1 MMFRAS
7 GVDPGFL
14 MSMHEQK
21 QVNELEW
28 LVEAGNW
35 EAVMA
40 AANRFETASDVGSL
54 TEDRA
59 GRQMSMLES
68 VSVGS
73 SVEHSDYL
81 SGMASMS
88 SQDSLSRRRGA
99 EACN

>member
-1 MMFRAS
+1 
-7 GVDPGFL
+7 
-14 MSMHEQK
+14 MSTHEQK

-35 EAVMA
+35 EVVMA
-40 AANRFETASDVGSL
+40 AANRLETASDAGSL
-54 TEDRA
+54 MEDRA

-68 VSVGS
+68 VSVSGS
-73 SVEHSDYL
+73 VGLSVEHSNYL

-88 SQDSLSRRRGA
+88 SQDSLPRRSGA